1 MECVRVYA
9 NIHLEK
15 SELIEIP
22 KERNG
27 CPLSSTYSNTASAA
41 GAAPTS
47 RFRGLSA
54 EEVERSRAEHGSNML
69 QRQKRKSFFRK
80 FISGF
85 GDPVIRILLGA
96 LAINFLFFFRTFDLF
111 ETFGILLAILLATLI
126 SALSE
131 RGGEM
136 AFDRLREEMERTT
149 CIVRRDGALVRVPI
163 EELVVGD
170 FVLLEAGEK
179 IPADGILLSGAVTVS
194 QSALNGESR
203 EVEKQISFAEPQSW
217 SLSDPQQ
224 LFRGSTVCSGEGVMY
239 VCRVG
244 SRTVYG
250 SITDEMQVETRESPL
265 KTRLKK
271 LASQMS
277 VIGYCAAALVAVSYL
292 INIFVIDAGMN
303 AGEILRRLQDTP
315 FLLSEL
321 IHALTLATTVIV
333 VAVPEGLPMMIS
345 VVLSANIRRM
355 QRDRVLVRKPVG
367 IETAGS
373 MNLLFT
379 DKTGTLTKGE
389 PEVCGLILGDG
400 TLFESMAQL
409 RKHKALYKLYETSA
423 VCNTASIISGG
434 DAAGGNA
441 TDRAILKSV
450 LPLSARTAS
459 QQTSDRVPFHSQ
471 RKYSSVRV
479 GGALYIKGAP
489 EVVLPQTRMLVN
501 QDGAVLPLNA
511 GTLRSLIDTWK
522 SYTARAMR
530 VLAIAAETDKGLAL
544 IGLVLIRDDLR
555 PGARKAVGRLQRAGI
570 QVVMMTGDNKD
581 TASAIAWEAGILKSG
596 GIVLT
601 SEELSRLSD
610 DAVRAILP
618 KLCVVA
624 RAIPSDKSRMVRLAQ
639 DMKLTVGM
647 TGDGIN
653 DAPALVAADVGFAM
667 GSGTEVAKEAGD
679 IVIVDDNIES
689 IAKAVL
695 YGRTIFK
702 SIRKF
707 IIFQLTTNLCAVGI
721 SVICPFFGIDSPVT
735 VLQMLWVNMI
745 MDTFGSLAFAGEAPL
760 PEYME
765 EAPKAREANI
775 LNGYMAFSILSMG
788 AYIIGLSLWFLWNET
803 FRSWYGF
810 YDTPVVFYC
819 AFFAFFIFAGIINCF
834 CVRTTRL
841 NPLSALSK
849 NKPFLII
856 FGFISIVQLLM
867 IYFGGAVFRTTPL
880 SIPQLLLAML
890 CAVSVAFVSFFVK
903 ILWKAVGAFGKGRP
917 RETV

>member
-1 MECVRVYA
+1 M
-9 NIHLEK
+9 L
-15 SELIEIP
+15 
-22 KERNG
+22 
-27 CPLSSTYSNTASAA
+27 LSLSYNKTA
-41 GAAPTS
+41 AAPAAAS

-54 EEVERSRAEHGSNML
+54 EEVVRSRAEHGSNAL
-69 QRQKRKSFFRK
+69 QKQKRKSFFRK

-111 ETFGILLAILLATLI
+111 ETFGIVLAILLATLI

-131 RGGEM
+131 RGGEL
-136 AFDRLREEMERTT
+136 AFDRLHEEMEKTS
-149 CIVRRDGALVRVPI
+149 CIARRDGSLVRVPL

-179 IPADGILLSGAVTVS
+179 IPADGILLSGAVTVN

-203 EVEKQISFAEPQSW
+203 EVEKRISLAEPQNW
-217 SLSDPQQ
+217 SLSDATQ
-224 LFRGSTVCSGEGVMY
+224 LFRGSTVCGGEGVMY
-239 VCRVG
+239 ICRVG
-244 SRTVYG
+244 GDTVYG
-250 SITDEMQVETRESPL
+250 SITDEMQMETRESPL
-265 KTRLKK
+265 KTRLTK

-277 VIGYCAAALVAVSYL
+277 VIGYCAAALVALSYL
-292 INIFVIDAGMN
+292 FNIFVIDAGMLP
-303 AGEILRRLQDTP
+303 AEILRRLRDTP

-389 PEVCGLILGDG
+389 PEVCGLLLGDG
-400 TLFESMAQL
+400 TLLESIPKL
-409 RKHKALYKLYETSA
+409 RKYKALYALYETSA
-423 VCNTASIISGG
+423 VCNTASVISGG
-434 DAAGGNA
+434 EAAGGNA

-450 LPLSARTAS
+450 LPLAARTAAPEI
-459 QQTSDRVPFHSQ
+459 TDRVPFHSQ

-479 GGALYIKGAP
+479 GGTLFIKGAP
-489 EVVLPQTRMLVN
+489 EILLPQTRMMIN
-501 QDGAVLPLNA
+501 PDGTVSALDA
-511 GTLRSLIDTWK
+511 CALRALTEKWRSF
-522 SYTARAMR
+522 TARAMR
-530 VLAIAAETDKGLAL
+530 VLAITAETEKGLAL
-544 IGLVLIRDDLR
+544 VGLVLIRDDLR
-555 PGARKAVGRLQRAGI
+555 PGAKKAISRLRRAGI
-570 QVVMMTGDNKD
+570 QVVMMTGDNRD
-581 TASAIAWEAGILKSG
+581 TASAIASEAGILKSG
-596 GIVLT
+596 GVVLT

-610 DAVRAILP
+610 DAVRSLLP
-618 KLCVVA
+618 RLCVVA
-624 RAIPSDKSRMVRLAQ
+624 RAVPSDKSRMVRLAQ

-653 DAPALVAADVGFAM
+653 DAPALIAADVGFAM

-760 PEYME
+760 PEYMD

-775 LNGYMAFSILSMG
+775 LNSYMAFSILTMG
-788 AYIIGLSLWFLWNET
+788 AYIIGLSLWFLQNDT
-803 FRSWYGF
+803 FRDWYGF
-810 YDTPVVFYC
+810 YNTPVVFYC

-841 NPLSALSK
+841 NPLSALSQ
-849 NKPFLII
+849 NKPFLVI
-856 FGFISIVQLLM
+856 FSFISIVQLLM
-867 IYFGGAVFRTTPL
+867 IYFGGSVFRTTPL
-880 SIPQLLLAML
+880 TFPQLLLALL
-890 CAVSVAFVSFFVK
+890 CAGTVAFISFFTK
-903 ILWKAVGAFGKGRP
+903 LLWKAGSRSRGGRK
-917 RETV
+917 ETV